1 MEIHLK
7 RNILL
12 FSDRVEVKA
21 LSVNKAWQG
30 KRFKSKDYIN
40 YEKEVLLK
48 LHPHTFT
55 VKHPIELNL
64 MVGVSN
70 MASDAD
76 NVVKPFV
83 DILQKKYGFD
93 DKYIYRLVVEK
104 VIVKKG
110 AEFIEFFIKNYE
122 ANHYV
127 LANLENWLYTCSTVD
142 FVMGVLL

>member
-1 MEIHLK
+1 
-7 RNILL
+7 
-12 FSDRVEVKA
+12 

-127 LANLENWLYTCSTVD
+127 LANLEN
-142 FVMGVLL
+142 